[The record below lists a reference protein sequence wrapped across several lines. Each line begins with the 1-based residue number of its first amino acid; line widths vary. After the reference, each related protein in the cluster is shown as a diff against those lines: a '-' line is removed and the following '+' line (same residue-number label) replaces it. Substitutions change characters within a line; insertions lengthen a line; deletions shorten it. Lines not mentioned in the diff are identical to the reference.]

1 MIKKDIH
8 HMYFWVHSSFSAISL
23 AFFLSLLT
31 ASTQVIDDFSISIAS
46 VLFCISLFS
55 NAMMAAFLV
64 WPSSLDETLFNRL
77 YALYPW
83 WNIFSVPTLA
93 MTSFLLGLFSLL
105 SFFSLWL
112 TALAVCVVAVQFLV
126 LGIKQQNASKENW
139 EKIKE
144 KLQEEKDS
152 NE

>member
-8 HMYFWVHSSFSAISL
+8 HMYFWAHSSFSAISL

-64 WPSSLDETLFNRL
+64 RL

>member
-8 HMYFWVHSSFSAISL
+8 HMYFWAHSSFSAISL

-31 ASTQVIDDFSISIAS
+31 ASTQVIDDFS
-46 VLFCISLFS
+46 ISLFS